1 MRDGSCLPRTSSGNY
16 PDWTIQTGYSLLLK
30 PIQSLEHLILV
41 IFHTSIVPNHPT
53 WVSALNPLW
62 SDELHDLPKTSSN
75 SRKQIPCII
84 LDGVSERTKLTLAAL
99 ASAAMPNVPVTGA
112 RDCDQISQEDQSRG
126 ISCALIQD
134 STGNLYDVW
143 AADTDSGKQRLD
155 ARVKAA
161 KALEDAKEMGAMG
174 FGVERILAYQPGLS
188 QDSPTGMVS
197 VAVMKHRPGRI
208 RPLHLLTVNECN
220 AAGTAIGAIHR
231 VRSDFLEK
239 HHYPTFT
246 TAQIFSQLQ
255 GWIRRLR
262 QDGHVPEEITD
273 SWASII
279 ETEGLWSFNTCTV
292 HGGFANGDLLYSD
305 SGLSAVYG
313 WQDMQVN
320 DPARDLAWI
329 FAKLDGSRRN
339 AVIASYGR
347 MMGSRLDDLIMLR
360 ANLWLQ
366 MEQVGEFIRALD
378 RADNEQ
384 IIQFKAQV
392 ERLAQELNDH
402 EHHLHKSQ
410 GRTQA
415 SPDNGADPST
425 ITVGTLLDG
434 QNRSPHPPSVHQ
446 AGQPHKE
453 DRTRTPLNP
462 SDQDAGGNT
471 RDSKEREKAQEES
484 SATIAIERVDM
495 VDLARTQTALS
506 HETIRQMTESRSDQD
521 KKEDSQ
527 GEGTS
532 RRNPPESPLSR
543 NSQEANPSK
552 KDRQGAVS
560 QSGFEKTSLPENPKS
575 EESKPEKEAGSR
587 SNDHN
592 PHGEQDKEKKDSK
605 GVIPT
610 ETETITL
617 PHRPAPE
624 ETPTRTTNGF
634 PQENSEDAQGV
645 IPATSE

>member
-1 MRDGSCLPRTSSGNY
+1 MTC
-16 PDWTIQTGYSLLLK
+16 
-30 PIQSLEHLILV
+30 
-41 IFHTSIVPNHPT
+41 
-53 WVSALNPLW
+53 
-62 SDELHDLPKTSSN
+62 PKTGCN
-75 SRKQIPCII
+75 SLKQIPCII

-99 ASAAMPNVPVTGA
+99 ASAAMPNVPMTGA

-126 ISCALIQD
+126 LSCALIQD

-143 AADTDSGKQRLD
+143 AADTESGKRKLN
-155 ARVKAA
+155 ARVMAA

-174 FGVERILAYQPGLS
+174 FGIERILAYQPGLS

-208 RPLHLLTVNECN
+208 RPLHLLTLNECN

-262 QDGHVPEEITD
+262 KDGHVPEEITD

-292 HGGFANGDLLYSD
+292 HGGFANGDLLYSE

-366 MEQVGEFIRALD
+366 MEQVGEFIKALD

-402 EHHLHKSQ
+402 EHHLRKSP
-410 GRTQA
+410 GRTQP
-415 SPDNGADPST
+415 SPDDGPDPST

-434 QNRSPHPPSVHQ
+434 QNRSPQSPSDHQ
-446 AGQPHKE
+446 VGQPHNEDSTPKGPGNKPHPQE
-453 DRTRTPLNP
+453 DRVRTLPKP
-462 SDQDAGGNT
+462 SDQDAGGKTTNAG
-471 RDSKEREKAQEES
+471 EEKKVEEES
-484 SATIAIERVDM
+484 SVTVAIERVDM
-495 VDLARTQTALS
+495 VDLARTQTASS
-506 HETIRQMTESRSDQD
+506 HETIRQMSESGLNRGKTE
-521 KKEDSQ
+521 
-527 GEGTS
+527 
-532 RRNPPESPLSR
+532 
-543 NSQEANPSK
+543 NSQEEDKSGRTASEGPLSLSGQEADHSEQDK
-552 KDRQGAVS
+552 QGAVS
-560 QSGFEKTSLPENPKS
+560 QLGSEKTDRVETPQRDQG
-575 EESKPEKEAGSR
+575 KPEKEAEPQPNGHTQHGSQ
-587 SNDHN
+587 S
-592 PHGEQDKEKKDSK
+592 QDKEGEDPNEAILT
-605 GVIPT
+605 G
-610 ETETITL
+610 TETITL
-617 PHRPAPE
+617 PHHPGPE
-624 ETPTRTTNGF
+624 ETPTRTTKGF
-634 PQENSEDAQGV
+634 TPGEE
-645 IPATSE
+645 